1 MASSDVVLAHS
12 TFDALR
18 LGRSA
23 QIIVGRLL
31 RFGDSKNIKKQGE
44 FMGIT
49 LLFLDEKNSVIH
61 GFIPAGRA
69 PYYRPS
75 LRVGSV
81 VRVSRFEVARCINM
95 YKITDHPFVIRFI
108 PQTTIAEVIE
118 NAPVIN
124 VEKFML
130 RSFDPLQA
138 LANTNLELPDVVG
151 QIQSVQGSDLHDA
164 TVTNRVVIR
173 FLIEPR
179 VVVYL
184 SLWDDAASMFRGLIG
199 SGDRTQT
206 VMVVTTVNPKLFGG
220 NLYLNSTPATK
231 FYFDN
236 TLEAISEFTARLDG
250 PVQEA
255 FPCIDTKEGIRK
267 KEVLSIGE
275 LNKFISNSNE
285 QTQEA
290 EFICKARVVD
300 VLHQNGW
307 SFVSCT
313 GCSRKLDKDGSSL
326 RCNRCVN
333 PNITGVIKY
342 RVELLV
348 DDGQDNATFVVFDKE
363 MLKLTKQDA
372 AALTLNEINGG
383 GGVELPQCLK
393 DLGGQDFV
401 FQIRVTP
408 FSFTP
413 NHRTFTVSAIV
424 DTIVPETFKTNAAE
438 LVQVEGGEASATGS
452 NMKGSNMTGGE
463 EKEPNP
469 SNAGG
474 KGGVCKRTR
483 E

>member
-1 MASSDVVLAHS
+1 MASSDVVLGHS

-23 QIIVGRLL
+23 QMIVGRLL
-31 RFGDSKNIKKQGE
+31 RFWDSKNIKKQGE

-69 PYYRPS
+69 PFYRPS
-75 LRVGSV
+75 LRAGSV
-81 VRVSRFEVARCINM
+81 VRVSRFEVARCTNM

-151 QIQSVQGSDLHDA
+151 QIQYVQGSDLHDA
-164 TVTNRVVIR
+164 TVTTRV
-173 FLIEPR
+173 
-179 VVVYL
+179 
-184 SLWDDAASMFRGLIG
+184 
-199 SGDRTQT
+199 
-206 VMVVTTVNPKLFGG
+206 
-220 NLYLNSTPATK
+220 
-231 FYFDN
+231 
-236 TLEAISEFTARLDG
+236 
-250 PVQEA
+250 
-255 FPCIDTKEGIRK
+255 
-267 KEVLSIGE
+267 
-275 LNKFISNSNE
+275 
-285 QTQEA
+285 EA

-300 VLHQNGW
+300 VLQQNGW

-408 FSFTP
+408 FNFTP

-452 NMKGSNMTGGE
+452 NMTGINMTGGE

-469 SNAGG
+469 SNSGG
-474 KGGVCKRTR
+474 KGGVRKRTR